1 MTQDVIPSS
10 SVMPSSVL
18 FVCTLNSIRS
28 PIAEGLL
35 KQLIGTQGYVQSC
48 GLEAGEL
55 NELMVTIMKEKNIDM
70 SNHSAKT
77 LNDLRDTSFDLV
89 VAFTQDAYSAA
100 QAVFDDSD
108 TNIELWETPDPTA
121 GDLNVRAMMDNY
133 RAVRDS
139 IAVRLTQKFG

>member
-1 MTQDVIPSS
+1 MTTQPKKTSS
-10 SVMPSSVL
+10 ITPSSVL

-35 KQLIGTQGYVQSC
+35 KQCVGTDSYVQSC

-55 NELMVTIMKEKNIDM
+55 NELMVTVMKEKQIDM
-70 SNHSAKT
+70 SGHCAKT
-77 LNDLRDTSFDLV
+77 LEDLRDTSFDLV

-121 GDLNVRAMMDNY
+121 GDMNVRVMMDNY

-139 IAVRLTQKFG
+139 ISVRLTQKFG

>member
-1 MTQDVIPSS
+1 MTTQSEENNATT
-10 SVMPSSVL
+10 PSSVL

-35 KQLIGTQGYVQSC
+35 KKHVGTGIYVQSC

-55 NELMVTIMKEKNIDM
+55 NELMVTVMKEKQIDM
-70 SNHSAKT
+70 SGHCAKT
-77 LNDLRDTSFDLV
+77 LDDLRDTSFDLV

-133 RAVRDS
+133 RALRDS
-139 IAVRLTQKFG
+139 ISVRLTQKFG